1 MSTPTSSQEGRHGGQ
16 RRRNQGCKLV
26 VAGGGAA
33 EILQAAEHRLDQPAV
48 AIAAL
53 AIYTW
58 YYCYYIARMASA
70 RGQKRVF

>member
-16 RRRNQGCKLV
+16 RRTRLEACQASGV
-26 VAGGGAA
+26 AA

-53 AIYTW
+53 AIYT
-58 YYCYYIARMASA
+58 YCYCYSIARTASA

>member
-1 MSTPTSSQEGRHGGQ
+1 MSTLTSSQEGRHGGQ

-53 AIYTW
+53 AIYT
-58 YYCYYIARMASA
+58 
-70 RGQKRVF
+70 

>member
-16 RRRNQGCKLV
+16 RRGQGCKLV
-26 VAGGGAA
+26 IAGGVAA

-53 AIYTW
+53 AIYT
-58 YYCYYIARMASA
+58 YCYCYSIARTASA